1 MRINNFFSVCTLAL
15 LFLQFQACGQKENIP
30 QSATFKK
37 MMNNKSEMTKNKI
50 DTATFAAGCFW
61 CVEGQFQQLKGVT
74 KITSGFI
81 GGHTKNP
88 TYQEVC
94 TGSTGHAEACNIVYD
109 PSVISYDELLSAFF
123 VAHDPTQL
131 NRQGN
136 DEGTQYR
143 SEIFYHNKEQKE
155 KAEYYIKALNEE
167 KAYKNPIVTQVAPY
181 TVFYKAED
189 YHDDYYNLH
198 PEQAYCK
205 FVIKPEI
212 DKFRKVFK
220 DKVKGEISE

>member
-1 MRINNFFSVCTLAL
+1 MKFNNLFSACTLSLML
-15 LFLQFQACGQKENIP
+15 LQLQACGQKENLA
-30 QSATFKK
+30 QSATFNQ
-37 MMNNKSEMTKNKI
+37 MMNNQTKMTDNKT

-61 CVEGQFQQLKGVT
+61 CVEGQFQQLKGVG

-81 GGHTKNP
+81 GGQTKNP
-88 TYQEVC
+88 TYKEVC

-109 PSVISYDELLSAFF
+109 PSVISYDELLAAFF

-136 DEGTQYR
+136 DVGTQYR
-143 SEIFYHNKEQKE
+143 SEIFYHNDEQKE
-155 KAEYYIKALNEE
+155 KAEYYIKALNDE
-167 KAYKNPIVTQVAPY
+167 KAYRDPIVTKVAPY
-181 TVFYKAED
+181 SVFYNAEN
-189 YHDDYYNLH
+189 YHEDYYNNN

-205 FVIKPEI
+205 YVIKPEI

-220 DKVKGEISE
+220 DKVK

>member
-1 MRINNFFSVCTLAL
+1 MSINKFFPAFTLAL
-15 LFLQFQACGQKENIP
+15 MLFQLQACGQKE
-30 QSATFKK
+30 TLT
-37 MMNNKSEMTKNKI
+37 KSETFNKMVNNQTKMTENKT

-61 CVEGQFQQLKGVT
+61 CVEGQFQQLKGVEQ
-74 KITSGFI
+74 ITSGFI

-88 TYQEVC
+88 TYKEVC

-109 PSVISYDELLSAFF
+109 PSVISFDELLAAFF

-136 DEGTQYR
+136 DVGTQYR
-143 SEIFYHNKEQKE
+143 SEIFYHNDEQKE
-155 KAEYYIKALNEE
+155 KAAYYINALNNE
-167 KAYKNPIVTQVAPY
+167 KAYKDPIVTKVEPY
-181 TVFYKAED
+181 SVFYKAEN
-189 YHDDYYNLH
+189 YHDDYYKNN

-220 DKVKGEISE
+220 DKVK